1 MQTSL
6 LNRLIKGGSPV
17 VVLNEQLRML
27 AGGFDL
33 ALRVIYTKENI
44 VDGPNSSLNNH
55 PMAVE
60 LEEWATRFPVKASPP
75 SKVLPILIDLR
86 GTE

>member
-1 MQTSL
+1 
-6 LNRLIKGGSPV
+6 
-17 VVLNEQLRML
+17 VLNELRML

-33 ALRVIYTKENI
+33 ALGVIYKENI

-55 PMAVE
+55 PVAVE
-60 LEEWATRFPVKASPP
+60 LEEWAARFPVKASPP